1 MADDDK
7 KILTP
12 DQKKKRADIHRNY
25 MKKHDQVEVKVFMK
39 SDKRSKVQK
48 FARDRGM
55 NTSEFINKAIDE
67 KMDRESD

>member
-1 MADDDK
+1 MADADK
-7 KILTP
+7 KTLTP

-25 MKKHDQVEVKVFMK
+25 MRNHDQVEVKVFMK
-39 SDKRSKVQK
+39 TEKRSMVQK

-67 KMDRESD
+67 KIERDS

>member
-1 MADDDK
+1 MADADK
-7 KILTP
+7 KTLTP

-25 MKKHDQVEVKVFMK
+25 MRKYDQVEVKVFMK
-39 SDKRSKVQK
+39 TEKRSMVQK

-67 KMDRESD
+67 KIERDS